1 MCVIT
6 QKRSLNKKRKVTEML
21 SGKFSRL
28 FNTDENS
35 YSLLFLRVVAA
46 MAIFPHGA
54 QKLLGWF
61 GGAGLQA
68 TLNTFSAYLGIPSY
82 LAILAVLAESVGAL
96 LLALGLF
103 SRISASALA
112 VTMIVAV
119 FSVHIHNG
127 FFMNWNG
134 TAHGEGFEYHILYLA
149 IVLVVAV
156 KGAGALAMD
165 SLLSRRNS
173 AERNAEFELQG
184 NN

>member
-1 MCVIT
+1 
-6 QKRSLNKKRKVTEML
+6 ML
-21 SGKFSRL
+21 SGSFSRL
-28 FNTDENS
+28 FKTDENS
-35 YSLLFLRVVAA
+35 YSLLFLRIVAA
-46 MAIFPHGA
+46 IAIFPHGA

-61 GGAGLQA
+61 GGAGLQT

-82 LAILAVLAESVGAL
+82 LSILAVPAESAGAIL
-96 LLALGLF
+96 LILGLL
-103 SRISASALA
+103 SRPAAFALA

-119 FSVHIHNG
+119 FSAHIHNG

-149 IVLVVAV
+149 IVLVVVA
-156 KGAGALAMD
+156 KGAGAFSLD
-165 SLLSRRNS
+165 SLLSRRRS